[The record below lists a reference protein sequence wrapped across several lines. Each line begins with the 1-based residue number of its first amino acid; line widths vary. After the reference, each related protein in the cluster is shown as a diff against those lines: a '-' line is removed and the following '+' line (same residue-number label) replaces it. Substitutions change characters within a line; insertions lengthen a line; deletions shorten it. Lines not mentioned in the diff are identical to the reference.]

1 MAVTLGSPPSGARVR
16 ACARREVE
24 GSVRMIPLPRA
35 VAPPIMGRRRSPI
48 AVKGVEMSSR
58 NAITWLDAHDAFNR
72 RDLDSVVAAF
82 SPDCVYTDQARGITL
97 KSPAEFQDWLGEWIR
112 GFSDAE
118 TAEHAVF
125 HAGDTVVCEFIT
137 RGTNNGPLGPLPP
150 TGR

>member
-1 MAVTLGSPPSGARVR
+1 
-16 ACARREVE
+16 
-24 GSVRMIPLPRA
+24 
-35 VAPPIMGRRRSPI
+35 
-48 AVKGVEMSSR
+48 MSSR

-150 TGR
+150 TGRRMSIPMVEVAHFDDDGQVLAAEVYFDQLSLLVQLGHVEPPPTA